1 MKNEK
6 DLKLAVLIDADN
18 VPYANVKEMFEEIAK
33 YGTPTFKRIYADWTK
48 PTVSGWKKVL
58 LENAITPIQQ
68 YSYSS
73 GKNASDSALIIDAM
87 DILYTGKVDGFCIV
101 SSDSDFTRLATRLRE
116 AGMKVIGIGEKKTLT
131 PFITACDKFIYI
143 EILKPKLQP
152 SEDNSITATTAST
165 KSPETQPLNKVD
177 PGIIRLFT
185 DSITDL
191 ADEDGWAYLGDL
203 GSLMMK
209 KKPDFDSRN
218 YGFSKLLPLIKS
230 TNRFEVDERES
241 GKTNVKHIYIRKIT
255 PPAAVIQKP
264 GNKRKSTKR

>member
-1 MKNEK
+1 METYK
-6 DLKLAVLIDADN
+6 DLKFAVLIDADN

-48 PTVSGWKKVL
+48 PTVSGWKNVL

-68 YSYSS
+68 YSYST

-116 AGMKVIGIGEKKTLT
+116 AGMKVIGIGEKKTLN

-143 EILKPKLQP
+143 EILKKEKVSQQ
-152 SEDNSITATTAST
+152 DNSNRERSKQGTATLAH
-165 KSPETQPLNKVD
+165 PLNKID
-177 PGIIRLFT
+177 PEIIEILS
-185 DSITDL
+185 DSIDDL
-191 ADEDGWAYLGDL
+191 ADENGWTYLGDL
-203 GSLMMK
+203 GSLIIK

-218 YGFSKLLPLIKS
+218 YGYPKMLPLIKS
-230 TNRFEVDERES
+230 INKFEIDERDT
-241 GKTNVKHIYIRKIT
+241 GKKNVKHIYVRK
-255 PPAAVIQKP
+255 K
-264 GNKRKSTKR
+264 

>member
-1 MKNEK
+1 MESYN

-18 VPYANVKEMFEEIAK
+18 VPYVYVKEMFEEIAK

-68 YSYSS
+68 YSYSK
-73 GKNASDSALIIDAM
+73 GKNSSDSALIIDAM

-116 AGMKVIGIGEKKTLT
+116 AGMKVIGIGEKKTLA

-143 EILKPKLQP
+143 EILKKERESQP
-152 SEDNSITATTAST
+152 EPDNREPSKAA
-165 KSPETQPLNKVD
+165 PESAAGPLNKID
-177 PGIIRLFT
+177 PGIIKLIS

-191 ADEDGWAYLGDL
+191 ADENGWTYLGDL
-203 GSLMMK
+203 GSLIIK
-209 KKPDFDSRN
+209 KKPDFDPRN
-218 YGFSKLLPLIKS
+218 YGFAKMSPMIRS
-230 TNRFEVDERES
+230 INRFEIDERDT
-241 GKTNVKHIYIRKIT
+241 GKKNVKHIYIRK
-255 PPAAVIQKP
+255 K
-264 GNKRKSTKR
+264 